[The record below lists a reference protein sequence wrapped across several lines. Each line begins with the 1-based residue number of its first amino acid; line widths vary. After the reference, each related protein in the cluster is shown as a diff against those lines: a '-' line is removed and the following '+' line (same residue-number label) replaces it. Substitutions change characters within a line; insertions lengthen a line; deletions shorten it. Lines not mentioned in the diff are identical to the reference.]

1 MPRFQKKRSFARKIT
16 VKIFQILNLLQ
27 VFFICKYWETKWK

>member
-1 MPRFQKKRSFARKIT
+1 
-16 VKIFQILNLLQ
+16 LNLLQ